1 MMIEADVLWLLFS
14 SAMVAGVLLWQPGE
28 RIARGFAAKPVWCGL
43 LLAASP
49 VLLRLALLPHHP
61 EPTPAGADDFS
72 YLLLSDTLA
81 HFRLANPSHAMQRF
95 FEANF
100 VLQEPHYSSIFP
112 LGQGLFLAAGQILT
126 GHAWAGV
133 LLSEAVLCG
142 LCYWMLRGWVSPL
155 WALAGG
161 WFAVCEF
168 GPLNQWM
175 NTYWGGAVAG
185 IAGCLVFGALPR
197 LRRGGVGPAVLLGAG
212 LGLSWL
218 TRPFE
223 TLLAGVSIVLY
234 FWMLLRGMEARKLVR
249 IVATVLIAAA
259 PFAGLSLLHNRA
271 VTGHWMTLPYM
282 LSRAQYGVPATFTFQ
297 ANPVPQRSLT
307 PEQQLDYR
315 AQSAIHGDGSDT
327 PARFASRLA
336 DHIGL
341 YRFFFY
347 PPLYPALI
355 AFLASLRELRSRWVL
370 ATVLAF
376 GLGTN
381 FYPYFY
387 PHYIGVLTCVFVLMS
402 VIGLGELGKLRLGG
416 RMAGREA
423 VRLILLLYAAWFLL
437 LYGVRLAGNQQLLT
451 ATAWYDTA
459 HFINWGDA
467 EGRAGVNRQLAKMP
481 GEQLVFVHYAPRHG
495 FHEWIHNS
503 AEIDHAK
510 VVRALDLG
518 DSENRK
524 LMEYYPQRTVFLLE
538 PDVWPPRLTPY
549 RVEAPEPV
557 VTAPPARRV
566 RPSKPERDEF
576 STLPESGFLKRR
588 H

>member
-14 SAMVAGVLLWQPGE
+14 SAIVAAVLLRRPVE
-28 RIARGFAAKPVWCGL
+28 RTARGLAAKPLWCGL

-49 VLLRLALLPHHP
+49 AFLRLALLPHHP

-72 YLLLSDTLA
+72 YILLSDTLA
-81 HFRLANPSHAMQRF
+81 HFRLANPSHAMHRF

-100 VLQEPHYSSIFP
+100 ILQEPRYSSIFP
-112 LGQGLFLAAGQILT
+112 LGQGLFLATGQILT

-133 LLSEAVLCG
+133 LLSEAALCG
-142 LCYWMLRGWVSPL
+142 LCYWMLLGWVSPL

-185 IAGCLVFGALPR
+185 IAGCLMFGALPR
-197 LRRGGVGPAVLLGAG
+197 LQGGGLGPAALLGAG

-223 TLLAGVSIVLY
+223 TSLAVLGVVLY
-234 FWMLLRGMEARKLVR
+234 FLMFLRGMERRKLVR
-249 IVATVLIAAA
+249 VAATVLMSAA

-271 VTGHWMTLPYM
+271 VTGHSMKLPYM

-297 ANPVPQRSLT
+297 ANPVPRRPLT

-315 AQSAIHGDGSDT
+315 AQSAIHGDGADT
-327 PARFASRLA
+327 AARFASRLG

-355 AFLASLRELRSRWVL
+355 AFLTSLRDLRSRWLL

-387 PHYIGVLTCVFVLMS
+387 PHYIAVLTCVFVVVS
-402 VIGLGELGKLRLGG
+402 VIGLREVARLRLSG
-416 RMAGREA
+416 RTVGQEA

-437 LYGVRLAGNQQLLT
+437 LYGVRLVGDKQLLT
-451 ATAWYDTA
+451 EIAWFDTA

-467 EGRAGVNRQLAKMP
+467 EGRASVNHQLARMP

-503 AEIDHAK
+503 ADIDRAK
-510 VVRALDLG
+510 VVLALDLG

-524 LMEYYPQRTVFLLE
+524 LIEYYPQRTALLLE
-538 PDVWPPRLTPY
+538 PDVLPPRLTPY
-549 RVEAPEPV
+549 RIKVPEPLV
-557 VTAPPARRV
+557 IAPSVGRMPT
-566 RPSKPERDEF
+566 PNPERDAIP
-576 STLPESGFLKRR
+576 TLPERGFLKRR
-588 H
+588 R